1 MLENVIVCFQ
11 HIIYYNNIYFTV
23 FEGSKTLV
31 DIFIIESSQLKLIFS
46 YTKAKFFIMYLLSAK
61 YYH

>member
-1 MLENVIVCFQ
+1 MVENVIVCFQ

-31 DIFIIESSQLKLIFS
+31 AIFIIESSQLIFS
-46 YTKAKFFIMYLLSAK
+46 NTTAKFFIMYLLSAK